1 MDQFNLENGAE
12 KLKLIQSHLYEGLLF
27 LWEFA
32 MGLMQAAQDK
42 YADLSSGSGANYSFK
57 SLPFN
62 EDEEAGIKLVPDSY
76 LDSMDDLNDD
86 DEPGGRRMSET
97 SECEGRVSVLT
108 IDELK
113 NMRNKNK
120 NEDIGLK

>member
-1 MDQFNLENGAE
+1 M
-12 KLKLIQSHLYEGLLF
+12 
-27 LWEFA
+27 
-32 MGLMQAAQDK
+32 
-42 YADLSSGSGANYSFK
+42 SSSNGSGGYSFK

-62 EDEEAGIKLVPDSY
+62 ADEDEESGIKLVPDSY
-76 LDSMDDLNDD
+76 LDSMDDYNDD

>member
-1 MDQFNLENGAE
+1 MF
-12 KLKLIQSHLYEGLLF
+12 LL
-27 LWEFA
+27 EFA
-32 MGLMQAAQDK
+32 MGLMQAAQEK
-42 YADLSSGSGANYSFK
+42 YADLSSGSGSGGYSFK

-62 EDEEAGIKLVPDSY
+62 GEDDEAGIKLVPDSY
-76 LDSMDDLNDD
+76 LDNMDDYNDD
-86 DEPGGRRMSET
+86 EEGGRRMSET